1 MSRIALVHD
10 YFVQMGGAERVAEAM
25 HDSFPSAPLYT
36 TVALPQSLPQRLR
49 QADIRTSPLQ
59 RLPAIDR
66 RFRHYFMLYPFAV
79 EHFDL
84 SNYDLI
90 FSSSS
95 GYAKGVRRRGNA
107 IHVCYCHTPMRWV
120 WRYDDYVA
128 REKFGRFA
136 RTMLPMMLWPL
147 KKWDLRASQQPNYY
161 IANSRLMAERIKKIY
176 KREAHVIPPP
186 IDVNRFHMSNE
197 IEDYYLVLSCLMPY
211 KRIDL
216 AIEACQRMNRRLVII
231 GDGPDRARLEKM
243 ADDRVE
249 FLGRQPDKIVNY
261 YAARCRALLFPGEED
276 FGMAPLEANAAGRP
290 VIAFRG
296 GGAVETVEEEVTGV
310 FFDEANCLSLSE
322 AIEKFESMRFDQYT
336 LRRHAEKFDRTVF
349 AFRVLQFLGSIAP
362 ASCSEE
368 LLAGARLLSQNISR
382 RVWPLL
388 DQSGS
393 TLRELSSNTEG
404 VSFQF
409 SSSPLYLVSLK

>member
-25 HDSFPSAPLYT
+25 HESFPSAPMYT

-49 QADIRTSPLQ
+49 MADIRTSPLQ
-59 RLPAIDR
+59 HLPSIER

-79 EHFDL
+79 ENFDL
-84 SNYDLI
+84 SEYDLI

-95 GYAKGVRRRGNA
+95 GYAKGVRRRRNA

-128 REKFGRFA
+128 RERFGRLA
-136 RTMLPMMLWPL
+136 RTLLPALLWPL
-147 KKWDLRASQQPNYY
+147 RRWDLRAARQPNYY
-161 IANSRLMAERIKKIY
+161 IANSRLVADRIKKIY
-176 KREAHVIPPP
+176 GREAHVIPPP

-197 IEDYYLVLSCLMPY
+197 IDDYYLVLSRLMPY

-216 AIEACQRMNRRLVII
+216 AIEACKRMNRRLIVI
-231 GDGPDRARLEKM
+231 GDGPDRKRLEKL
-243 ADDRVE
+243 ADDRIE

-290 VIAFRG
+290 VIAYRA
-296 GGAVETVEEEVTGV
+296 GGAVETVEENVTGV
-310 FFDEANCLSLSE
+310 FFDQASSVSLGE
-322 AIEKFESMRFDQYT
+322 AIEKFEGMRFDQYT
-336 LRRHAEKFDRTVF
+336 LRRHAEKFDRSVF
-349 AFRVLQFLGSIAP
+349 TFRVLQFLGSVAP
-362 ASCSEE
+362 SSCSPE
-368 LLAGARLLSQNISR
+368 LLTGARLLSQNISR
-382 RVWPLL
+382 RVWPRLA
-388 DQSGS
+388 
-393 TLRELSSNTEG
+393 
-404 VSFQF
+404 
-409 SSSPLYLVSLK
+409 LVG

>member
-25 HDSFPSAPLYT
+25 HDSFPSAPMYT
-36 TVALPQSLPQRLR
+36 TVALQKSLPGRLR
-49 QADIRTSPLQ
+49 MADIRTSPLQ
-59 RLPAIDR
+59 HLPSIER

-79 EHFDL
+79 ENFDL
-84 SNYDLI
+84 SEYDLI

-95 GYAKGVRRRGNA
+95 GYAKGVRRRRNA

-128 REKFGRFA
+128 RERFGSFA
-136 RTMLPMMLWPL
+136 RGLLPLMLWPL

-161 IANSRLMAERIKKIY
+161 IANSRLVADRIKKIY
-176 KREAHVIPPP
+176 GREAHVIPPP

-197 IEDYYLVLSCLMPY
+197 IDDYYLVLSRLMPY

-216 AIEACQRMNRRLVII
+216 AIEACKRMNRRLIVI
-231 GDGPDRARLEKM
+231 GDGPDRARLEKLG
-243 ADDRVE
+243 DDRIE

-290 VIAFRG
+290 VIAYRA
-296 GGAVETVEEEVTGV
+296 GGAVETVEDGVTGV
-310 FFDEANCLSLSE
+310 FFDQASSISLAE
-322 AIEKFESMRFDQYT
+322 AIERFEGLRFDQYT

-349 AFRVLQFLGSIAP
+349 TFRVLQFLGSVAP
-362 ASCSEE
+362 STCSEE
-368 LLAGARLLSQNISR
+368 LLTGARLLSQNISR
-382 RVWPLL
+382 RVWPRLA
-388 DQSGS
+388 
-393 TLRELSSNTEG
+393 
-404 VSFQF
+404 
-409 SSSPLYLVSLK
+409 LVG